1 MGSVLET
8 DKICSFNVI
17 KSLNNK
23 HGDGLPGQGV
33 PGHDPGFEGKDGGLL
48 GSPLPRH
55 EPLGV
60 YLKELVN
67 KPLTAIW
74 PDAENQQGVQQPA
87 GGHSSQGCHQD
98 EEKVTE
104 AVEDRRRSI

>member
-1 MGSVLET
+1 MVQFILSWKLCKNLKICAKMIEISWYKGMGSLLET

-55 EPLGV
+55 EPLGS
-60 YLKELVN
+60 
-67 KPLTAIW
+67 T
-74 PDAENQQGVQQPA
+74 
-87 GGHSSQGCHQD
+87 
-98 EEKVTE
+98 
-104 AVEDRRRSI
+104 